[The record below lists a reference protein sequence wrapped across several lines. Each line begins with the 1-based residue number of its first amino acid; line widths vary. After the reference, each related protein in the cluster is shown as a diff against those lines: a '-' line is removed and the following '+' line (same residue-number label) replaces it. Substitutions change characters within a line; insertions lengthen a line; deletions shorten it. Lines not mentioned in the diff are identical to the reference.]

1 MSKKF
6 EKWEEFE
13 EKLNLTPE
21 QEIEIKVFSCPSYK
35 NSIIGIS
42 YDNRVI
48 YDYDLMIEDLMK
60 EEDLSY
66 EDALDFLEY
75 NTLRSLPYMG
85 NDAPIILDTKQW

>member
-1 MSKKF
+1 MTY
-6 EKWEEFE
+6 EEVCKYAE
-13 EKLNLTPE
+13 E
-21 QEIEIKVFSCPSYK
+21 QEIEVKVFSCPSYK

-48 YDYDLMIEDLMK
+48 YDYDLMIEDLMQ

-66 EDALDFLEY
+66 EDALEFLEY

-85 NDAPIILDTKQW
+85 NDAPIILDIKQW